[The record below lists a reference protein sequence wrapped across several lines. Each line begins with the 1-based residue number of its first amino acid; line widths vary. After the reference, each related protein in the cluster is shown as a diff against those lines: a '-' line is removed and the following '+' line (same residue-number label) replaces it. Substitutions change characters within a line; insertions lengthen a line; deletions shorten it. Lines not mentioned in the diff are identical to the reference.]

1 LQTAKQHVKVMN
13 DRLTGLVKWSESAVR
28 IFSEERKCAQVA
40 VVDRRQQVL
49 QAAAKSF
56 TLFGYK
62 ATTMDQVAKIANV
75 GKGTIYTFFTNKEQ
89 LFDEILRDMMA
100 EMKMIAERE
109 IRRDR
114 PFFDN
119 LHRVLDA
126 LLEFRSEQELFIKLS
141 QEHREFGTP
150 QAGEGLEKIENVFLE
165 YLEREVQQ
173 ALEKGEIK
181 PCDPKIV
188 SVVMFRLYIILTAE
202 LNKAHTPLNKEQ
214 IKMYFHLFLTE
225 GLVQ

>member
-1 LQTAKQHVKVMN
+1 MAL
-13 DRLTGLVKWSESAVR
+13 
-28 IFSEERKCAQVA
+28 
-40 VVDRRQQVL
+40 VDRRQQVL

-56 TLFGYK
+56 SLFGYK

-89 LFDEILRDMMA
+89 LFDEILRELIA
-100 EMKMIAERE
+100 EMKIIAERE
-109 IRRDR
+109 IRRDK

-119 LHRVLDA
+119 LHRALDA

-150 QAGEGLEKIENVFLE
+150 QAQEGLDKIENVVLD

-173 ALEKGEIK
+173 AVRQGEIK

-188 SVVMFRLYIILTAE
+188 SVVMFRLYIVLTAE
-202 LNKAHTPLNKEQ
+202 LNKSHAPLDKEQ
-214 IKMYFHLFLTE
+214 IKMYFHLFLAE
-225 GLVQ
+225 GLAQ

>member
-1 LQTAKQHVKVMN
+1 M
-13 DRLTGLVKWSESAVR
+13 
-28 IFSEERKCAQVA
+28 A

-56 TLFGYK
+56 SLFGYK

-89 LFDEILRDMMA
+89 LFDEILRELIV
-100 EMKMIAERE
+100 EMKMIVERE
-109 IRRDR
+109 IKRDK

-150 QAGEGLEKIENVFLE
+150 QAQEGLDKIENVVLE
-165 YLEREVQQ
+165 YLEREVAQ
-173 ALEKGEIK
+173 AVRQGEIK

-188 SVVMFRLYIILTAE
+188 SVVMFRLYIVLTAE
-202 LNKAHTPLNKEQ
+202 LSKSNMPLDKEQ
-214 IKMYFHLFLTE
+214 IKMYLHLFLDE
-225 GLVQ
+225 GLAQ

>member
-1 LQTAKQHVKVMN
+1 M
-13 DRLTGLVKWSESAVR
+13 
-28 IFSEERKCAQVA
+28 
-40 VVDRRQQVL
+40 DRRQQVL

-56 TLFGYK
+56 SLFGYK

-89 LFDEILRDMMA
+89 LFDEILRDMMV
-100 EMKMIAERE
+100 EMKMIADRE

-141 QEHREFGTP
+141 QESREFGTP
-150 QAGEGLEKIENVFLE
+150 QAGEGLEKIENLVLE

-173 ALEKGEIK
+173 ALQKGEIK

-188 SVVMFRLYIILTAE
+188 SVVMFRLYIVLTAE
-202 LNKAHTPLNKEQ
+202 LNKTHTPLDKEQ
-214 IKMYFHLFLTE
+214 IKMYFHLFLAE
-225 GLVQ
+225 GLAQ

>member
-1 LQTAKQHVKVMN
+1 M
-13 DRLTGLVKWSESAVR
+13 
-28 IFSEERKCAQVA
+28 A

-56 TLFGYK
+56 SLFGYK

-89 LFDEILRDMMA
+89 LFDEILRDMMV

-141 QEHREFGTP
+141 QESREFGTP
-150 QAGEGLEKIENVFLE
+150 QAGEGLEKIENLVLE

-173 ALEKGEIK
+173 ALQKGEIK

-188 SVVMFRLYIILTAE
+188 SVVMFRLYIVLTAE
-202 LNKAHTPLNKEQ
+202 LNKTHTPLDKEQ
-214 IKMYFHLFLTE
+214 IKMYFHLFLAE
-225 GLVQ
+225 GLAQ

>member
-1 LQTAKQHVKVMN
+1 M
-13 DRLTGLVKWSESAVR
+13 
-28 IFSEERKCAQVA
+28 A

-56 TLFGYK
+56 SLFGYK

-89 LFDEILRDMMA
+89 LFDEILRDMMM
-100 EMKMIAERE
+100 EMKTIAERE

-141 QEHREFGTP
+141 QENREFGTP
-150 QAGEGLEKIENVFLE
+150 QAGEGLEKIENVVLE

-173 ALEKGEIK
+173 ALQQGEIK

-188 SVVMFRLYIILTAE
+188 SVVMFRLYIVLTAE
-202 LNKAHTPLNKEQ
+202 LNKTHTPLDKEQ
-214 IKMYFHLFLTE
+214 IKMYFHLFLAE
-225 GLVQ
+225 GLAQ

>member
-1 LQTAKQHVKVMN
+1 M
-13 DRLTGLVKWSESAVR
+13 
-28 IFSEERKCAQVA
+28 A

-49 QAAAKSF
+49 QAATKSF
-56 TLFGYK
+56 SLFGYK

-89 LFDEILRDMMA
+89 LFDEILRDMMT

-109 IRRDR
+109 IRRDK

-126 LLEFRSEQELFIKLS
+126 LLEFRSEHELFIKLS
-141 QEHREFGTP
+141 QENREFGTP
-150 QAGEGLEKIENVFLE
+150 QAQEGLDKIESVVLE
-165 YLEREVQQ
+165 YIEREVELAIRQ
-173 ALEKGEIK
+173 GEIK

-188 SVVMFRLYIILTAE
+188 SVVMFRLYIVLTAE
-202 LNKAHTPLNKEQ
+202 LNKTHTPLDKEQ
-214 IKMYFHLFLTE
+214 IKDYFRLFLAE
-225 GLVQ
+225 GLAQ

>member
-1 LQTAKQHVKVMN
+1 M
-13 DRLTGLVKWSESAVR
+13 
-28 IFSEERKCAQVA
+28 A

-56 TLFGYK
+56 SLFGYK

-89 LFDEILRDMMA
+89 LFDEILRDMMV
-100 EMKMIAERE
+100 EMKMIADRE

-141 QEHREFGTP
+141 QESREFGTP
-150 QAGEGLEKIENVFLE
+150 QAGEGLEKIENLVLE

-188 SVVMFRLYIILTAE
+188 SVVMFRLYIVLTAE
-202 LNKAHTPLNKEQ
+202 LNKTHTPLDKEQ
-214 IKMYFHLFLTE
+214 IKMYFHLFLAE
-225 GLVQ
+225 GLAQ

>member
-1 LQTAKQHVKVMN
+1 M
-13 DRLTGLVKWSESAVR
+13 
-28 IFSEERKCAQVA
+28 A

-56 TLFGYK
+56 SLFGYK

-89 LFDEILRDMMA
+89 LFDEILRDMMV
-100 EMKMIAERE
+100 EMKMIADRE

-141 QEHREFGTP
+141 QESREFGTP
-150 QAGEGLEKIENVFLE
+150 QAGEGLEKIENLVLE

-173 ALEKGEIK
+173 ALQKGEIK

-188 SVVMFRLYIILTAE
+188 SVVMFRLYIVLTAE
-202 LNKAHTPLNKEQ
+202 LNKTHTPLDKEQ
-214 IKMYFHLFLTE
+214 IKMYFHLFLAE
-225 GLVQ
+225 GLGQ

>member
-1 LQTAKQHVKVMN
+1 M
-13 DRLTGLVKWSESAVR
+13 
-28 IFSEERKCAQVA
+28 A

-56 TLFGYK
+56 SLFGYK

-100 EMKMIAERE
+100 EMKMIADRE

-141 QEHREFGTP
+141 QENREFGTP
-150 QAGEGLEKIENVFLE
+150 QAGEGLEKIENVVLE

-173 ALEKGEIK
+173 ALEQGEIK

-188 SVVMFRLYIILTAE
+188 SVVMFRLYIVLTAE
-202 LNKAHTPLNKEQ
+202 LNKTHTPLDKEQ
-214 IKMYFHLFLTE
+214 IKMYFHLFLAE
-225 GLVQ
+225 GLAQ

>member
-1 LQTAKQHVKVMN
+1 
-13 DRLTGLVKWSESAVR
+13 
-28 IFSEERKCAQVA
+28 
-40 VVDRRQQVL
+40 
-49 QAAAKSF
+49 
-56 TLFGYK
+56 
-62 ATTMDQVAKIANV
+62 MDQVAKIANV

-89 LFDEILRDMMA
+89 LFDEILRDMMV

-141 QEHREFGTP
+141 QESREFGTP
-150 QAGEGLEKIENVFLE
+150 QAGEGLEKIENLVLE
-165 YLEREVQQ
+165 YLEREVQH
-173 ALEKGEIK
+173 ALQKGEIK

-188 SVVMFRLYIILTAE
+188 SVVMFRLYIVLTAE
-202 LNKAHTPLNKEQ
+202 LNKTHTPLDKEQ
-214 IKMYFHLFLTE
+214 IKMYFHLFLAE
-225 GLVQ
+225 GLAQ

>member
-1 LQTAKQHVKVMN
+1 M
-13 DRLTGLVKWSESAVR
+13 
-28 IFSEERKCAQVA
+28 
-40 VVDRRQQVL
+40 DRRQLIL

-56 TLFGYK
+56 SLFGYK

-100 EMKMIAERE
+100 EMKMIADRE

-141 QEHREFGTP
+141 QENREFGTP
-150 QAGEGLEKIENVFLE
+150 QAGEGLEKIENVVLE
-165 YLEREVQQ
+165 YLEREVQK
-173 ALEKGEIK
+173 ALEQGEIK

-188 SVVMFRLYIILTAE
+188 SVVMFRLYIVLTAE
-202 LNKAHTPLNKEQ
+202 LNKTHTPLDKEQ
-214 IKMYFHLFLTE
+214 IKMYFHLFLAE
-225 GLVQ
+225 GLAQ